1 MTTVN
6 YIIYISLS
14 LLYDLSLSLHD
25 HRYPYY
31 IYTVFVYC
39 YIYSM
44 LATMRYKTGEGS
56 VHFLLLLGVFIGD
69 RAGKS
74 AIYIIT
80 ANEYC
85 LL

>member
-1 MTTVN
+1 M
-6 YIIYISLS
+6 ISLS
-14 LLYDLSLSLHD
+14 LYTIIVTHI
-25 HRYPYY
+25 
-31 IYTVFVYC
+31 IYTRYLFTVI

-44 LATMRYKTGEGS
+44 LATMRYKTGERS
-56 VHFLLLLGVFIGD
+56 VHFLLLLGAFIGD

-80 ANEYC
+80 VNEYC